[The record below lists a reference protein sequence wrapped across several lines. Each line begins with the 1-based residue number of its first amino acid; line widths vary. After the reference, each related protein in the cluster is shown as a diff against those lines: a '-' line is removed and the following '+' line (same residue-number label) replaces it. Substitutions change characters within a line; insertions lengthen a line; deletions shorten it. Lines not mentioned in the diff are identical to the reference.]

1 MNSHDGNSHMLST
14 TPLRLYLDEN
24 LLLSLPPLQV
34 APGEVLTL
42 MGPSGCGKSSL
53 LAGLAGVLPSAL
65 TGSGPIRL
73 EGEIRL
79 GNRLLNAL
87 ATAGTAHR
95 HAVSG

>member
-24 LLLSLPPLQV
+24 LLLSLPALQV

-53 LAGLAGVLPSAL
+53 LAGLAGVLPGAQ
-65 TGSGPIRL
+65 TDSGPIRL
-73 EGEIRL
+73 EGR
-79 GNRLLNAL
+79 
-87 ATAGTAHR
+87 
-95 HAVSG
+95 

>member
-1 MNSHDGNSHMLST
+1 MNSHDGKNHMLST

-34 APGEVLTL
+34 VPGEVLTL

-53 LAGLAGVLPSAL
+53 LAGLAGVLPGAL

-73 EGEIRL
+73 DGK
-79 GNRLLNAL
+79 
-87 ATAGTAHR
+87 
-95 HAVSG
+95 